1 MKANYELEKRKYVL
15 GFIAVGIVVV
25 YLIRLFALQMLSED
39 FKRNADS
46 NAFLRRIQYPARGVI
61 TDRNGKLLVYNQPA
75 YDLMVVM
82 TEQVGVDTLDLC
94 QSLGINREWYE
105 RRMEEIKDL
114 RRNPGYSRY
123 TQQLFMSQLSAEEC
137 SRFQEKIFRFP
148 GFYIQKRSIR
158 QYRYPYAAQLLG
170 DVGEVSPSELEADE
184 YYRRGDYSGKQG
196 VEKSYEKQLR
206 GEKGTEIL
214 LRDARGRIKGH
225 YMNGQFDNA
234 PIPGKNLTLSLNVD
248 LQALGE
254 RLMTGKK
261 GSIVAIEPSTGGIL
275 CMV

>member
-170 DVGEVSPSELEADE
+170 DVGEVSPSELEAD
-184 YYRRGDYSGKQG
+184 
-196 VEKSYEKQLR
+196 
-206 GEKGTEIL
+206 
-214 LRDARGRIKGH
+214 
-225 YMNGQFDNA
+225 
-234 PIPGKNLTLSLNVD
+234 
-248 LQALGE
+248 
-254 RLMTGKK
+254 
-261 GSIVAIEPSTGGIL
+261 
-275 CMV
+275 

>member
-105 RRMEEIKDL
+105 RRME
-114 RRNPGYSRY
+114 
-123 TQQLFMSQLSAEEC
+123 
-137 SRFQEKIFRFP
+137 
-148 GFYIQKRSIR
+148 
-158 QYRYPYAAQLLG
+158 
-170 DVGEVSPSELEADE
+170 
-184 YYRRGDYSGKQG
+184 
-196 VEKSYEKQLR
+196 
-206 GEKGTEIL
+206 
-214 LRDARGRIKGH
+214 
-225 YMNGQFDNA
+225 
-234 PIPGKNLTLSLNVD
+234 
-248 LQALGE
+248 
-254 RLMTGKK
+254 
-261 GSIVAIEPSTGGIL
+261 
-275 CMV
+275 